1 MKRARERR
9 SGGFSLLEAIVA
21 LLILSAGIF
30 GLAMVQLTAVTA
42 KNPMFASRMRTATGL
57 AQDALDRFQAADWRT
72 LRSSSADGFQ
82 QGPHGLAPA
91 FSRLATAAGDRVSVQ
106 GTMYYRV
113 WLVAQDPEIPA
124 LKTVSVWCC
133 WRQGEGPWRQVVLVT
148 QRADAG
154 T

>member
-1 MKRARERR
+1 MKRARKRR
-9 SGGFSLLEAIVA
+9 NGGFSLLEAIVA

-42 KNPMFASRMRTATGL
+42 KNPMLASRMRTATGL
-57 AQDALDRFQAADWRT
+57 AQDALDRFQAADWST
-72 LRSSSADGFQ
+72 LRSSPADGFQ

-91 FSRLATAAGDRVSVQ
+91 FSRLSTAAGDHVSVQ
-106 GTMYYRV
+106 GTTYYRV
-113 WLVAQDPEIPA
+113 WQVAQDPEIPA

>member
-1 MKRARERR
+1 MKRTRKRR
-9 SGGFSLLEAIVA
+9 NGGFSLLEAIVA

-42 KNPMFASRMRTATGL
+42 KNPISASRMRTATGL
-57 AQDALDRFQAADWRT
+57 AQDALDRFQAAEWNT
-72 LRSSSADGFQ
+72 LRSSRADGFQ
-82 QGPHGLAPA
+82 QGTHGLTPA
-91 FSRLATAAGDRVSVQ
+91 FSRLSAAAGDRVSVQ
-106 GTMYYRV
+106 GTVYYRV
-113 WLVAQDPEIPA
+113 WQVAQDPEIPA